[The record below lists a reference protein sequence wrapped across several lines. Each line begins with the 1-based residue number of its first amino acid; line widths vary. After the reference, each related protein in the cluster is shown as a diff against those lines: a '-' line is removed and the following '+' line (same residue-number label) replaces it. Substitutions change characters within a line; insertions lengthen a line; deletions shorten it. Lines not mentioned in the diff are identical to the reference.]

1 MFNVRGM
8 GCPLAARRDTNE
20 NTFLRN
26 GVKMIFRGGP
36 SVRPGL
42 SVTSRV
48 CVVFRSVVLGAPAL
62 HSQPHQNAAK
72 LSLQTLPPLA
82 LSPPSCPA
90 GFSHSDHSLG
100 KGGPWSSLSRPC
112 LGSPGSSCKSG
123 GTENTS
129 CPQSLLCST
138 LNGPSTAA
146 NRPEEFPRIFQLQLL
161 GSNKTG
167 PSVEDLHLEGAG
179 EALGLDGSA
188 LPASLLRISSSQRCR
203 LRTPRGLSPATGTRA
218 VCRSPGGSPAPPL
231 GCSCPDHPAQFRAGV
246 GSAAAP
252 LAPFRRSDFVGCHP
266 SIKGVLL
273 FSRSVVSSSLQL
285 HGLQHTR
292 LPGPSPTPRA
302 CSNSCPSSG

>member
-100 KGGPWSSLSRPC
+100 KGGPWSSLSHPSGPR
-112 LGSPGSSCKSG
+112 GDSEMAGVQAWKSPRGGLCKGVTSG
-123 GTENTS
+123 
-129 CPQSLLCST
+129 PL
-138 LNGPSTAA
+138 AHA
-146 NRPEEFPRIFQLQLL
+146 
-161 GSNKTG
+161 
-167 PSVEDLHLEGAG
+167 
-179 EALGLDGSA
+179 EAILGLWTRMNQT
-188 LPASLLRISSSQRCR
+188 SL
-203 LRTPRGLSPATGTRA
+203 TPRPW
-218 VCRSPGGSPAPPL
+218 
-231 GCSCPDHPAQFRAGV
+231 
-246 GSAAAP
+246 
-252 LAPFRRSDFVGCHP
+252 
-266 SIKGVLL
+266 
-273 FSRSVVSSSLQL
+273 
-285 HGLQHTR
+285 
-292 LPGPSPTPRA
+292 
-302 CSNSCPSSG
+302 

>member
-1 MFNVRGM
+1 M
-8 GCPLAARRDTNE
+8 AARRDTSE

-112 LGSPGSSCKSG
+112 PRSPGSSCMSG

-129 CPQSLLCST
+129 CLQSLLCST

-146 NRPEEFPRIFQLQLL
+146 NRPEEFPRIFQLQFL
-161 GSNKTG
+161 GSKKTG
-167 PSVEDLHLEGAG
+167 PSVEDLHLGGQVKLLART
-179 EALGLDGSA
+179 A
-188 LPASLLRISSSQRCR
+188 LPCLLPCSASL
-203 LRTPRGLSPATGTRA
+203 PLSA
-218 VCRSPGGSPAPPL
+218 
-231 GCSCPDHPAQFRAGV
+231 V
-246 GSAAAP
+246 GSGPLVDFHMSLAPGPFAAAP
-252 LAPFRRSDFVGCHP
+252 EAAPHPRSAAPALTTRPG
-266 SIKGVLL
+266 SELEWAQ
-273 FSRSVVSSSLQL
+273 QL
-285 HGLQHTR
+285 HR
-292 LPGPSPTPRA
+292 WLPS
-302 CSNSCPSSG
+302 